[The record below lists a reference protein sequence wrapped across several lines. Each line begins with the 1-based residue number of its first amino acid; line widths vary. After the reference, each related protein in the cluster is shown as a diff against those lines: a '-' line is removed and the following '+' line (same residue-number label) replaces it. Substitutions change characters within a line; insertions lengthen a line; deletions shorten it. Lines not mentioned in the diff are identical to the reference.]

1 MKAKTFFC
9 LIFFLAAANI
19 CGCGFGGFSGGDSGS
34 TTGQTNP
41 TDTDTKIKGVVSK
54 GLFKDGTVKVYAVN
68 TDRTR
73 EEISIPEKQPI
84 TISPFGTY
92 STHISSSRTL
102 SGSSSG
108 VSYSGVVEIEATGT
122 YTDEATGMD
131 KPTEEPLRALIANPT
146 DDVKVAVTPL
156 TELAAQIATK
166 GSGTLT
172 ADKVNNANALVS
184 DLFKV
189 DIIATQPVALTN
201 DGFLNKDTFQTQ
213 KDYTLALAAISQLAK
228 NSKLSDVLTTLA
240 TDLADDGAMSAE
252 NAAAFQTALKD
263 FLASDRNPTVVK
275 DIRLTNLANVGGTTR
290 TVKVT
295 TTGEPPPG
303 LSFGGFTVTVELPQ
317 GVTLKADFSGTAY
330 ETLSGVVTT
339 SAALPQGLY
348 PIGHYIPPSDTA
360 RGQVTVGIL
369 SMNAGGFG
377 VGELL
382 AIKCDVPA
390 GQSPPISDFKVA
402 SFDAVLFDPNNSGS
416 TLPGGDTIK
425 ASVTE

>member
-9 LIFFLAAANI
+9 LIFFLVTAHI
-19 CGCGFGGFSGGDSGS
+19 CGCGFGGFSGGGSGS
-34 TTGQTNP
+34 TTGQTSP
-41 TDTDTKIKGVVSK
+41 TDTDTKISGVVSK
-54 GLFKDGTVKVYAVN
+54 GLFKDGTVKIYAVN
-68 TDRTR
+68 TDRNR

-84 TISPFGTY
+84 PISPFGTY
-92 STHISSSRTL
+92 STHISSSRTV
-102 SGSSSG
+102 SGSSGG

-131 KPTEEPLRALIANPT
+131 KPTEVPLRALIANPT
-146 DDVKVAVTPL
+146 GDQVKVAVTPL

-172 ADKVNNANALVS
+172 ADKVNSANALIS

-201 DGFLNKDTFQTQ
+201 DEFLKDSTFQTQ
-213 KDYTLALAAISQLAK
+213 KDYTLALAAISQMAK

-240 TDLADDGAMSAE
+240 TDLADDGAMSVE
-252 NAAAFQTALKD
+252 NAAAFRTALKD

-275 DIRLTNLANVGGTTR
+275 DIRLTNLVNVGGTTR
-290 TVKVT
+290 TVKLV

-303 LSFGGFTVTVELPQ
+303 LSFGGFTVTVELPD

-339 SAALPQGLY
+339 SASLPQGIY
-348 PIGHYIPPSDTA
+348 PIGNYTPPSGTA
-360 RGQVTVGIL
+360 RGQLTVAML
-369 SMNAGGFG
+369 SSSAGGFG

-382 AIKCDVPA
+382 TNKCDVPA
-390 GQSPPISDFKVA
+390 GTSPPISDFKVV
-402 SFDAVLFDPNNSGS
+402 SFDAVLYDPNNSGS
-416 TLPGGDTIK
+416 TFPGSTIG